1 MGISGGP
8 NIIEDGLVLALD
20 ASDRNSNPSS
30 GNSTLNNIAGTGGS
44 PTVTNGTT
52 STNVISLDGTNDY
65 IVVNNSINSSI
76 LSPSIATFSIWFKP
90 SSAVLNG
97 RANSLISRGNYNTAG
112 SFFVHMFTNT
122 VSSNSPSV
130 SANFSYSTTTSY
142 SNNGTSTYSLKG
154 FDVWSNVTVVADSS
168 ISLYIDG
175 QFKQTVGRVTGS
187 IIYGNGAIN
196 TGGDT
201 NLVLCSGLSYSP
213 TISNGY
219 WEPWKGDFGNFQM
232 WNRRLSTSEILQNYN
247 AQKSR
252 FNL

>member
-8 NIIEDGLVLALD
+8 NIIEDGLILSLD
-20 ASDRNSNPSS
+20 AADKNSNPSS

-44 PTVTNGTT
+44 PSVANGTT
-52 STNVISLDGTNDY
+52 SANVVSLDGTDDY
-65 IVVNNSINSSI
+65 IVINNSIDSSI

-90 SSAVLNG
+90 SSAVFDS

-112 SFFVHMFTNT
+112 GFFIHMFTNT
-122 VSSNSPSV
+122 VSLNGPSV
-130 SANFSYSTTTSY
+130 STNFSYSTTTSY
-142 SNNGTSTYSLKG
+142 SNNGTSGYSLKG
-154 FDVWSNVTVVADSS
+154 FNVWSNVTVVCDAD

-175 QFKQTVGRVTGS
+175 ELKQTVGRSAST
-187 IIYGNGAIN
+187 IIYGNGTIN

-201 NLVLCSGLSYSP
+201 NLVLCSGLSYVP

-219 WEPWKGDFGNFQM
+219 WEPYKGDFGNSQM
-232 WNRRLSTSEILQNYN
+232 WNRRLSTQEILQNYN